1 MATSK
6 PRVVKDYDKLDPE
19 IIEQIKLAYPAG
31 FYQNLVSYMDK
42 DGNKRM
48 ALPFETDEKYYLVRM
63 SVQKAKEIIEDDDD
77 YDDDGMLKDDILQ
90 DYSDKY
96 DTGMGDDDDEEE
108 AEDDPVV
115 DGEGDDDDD
124 ED

>member
-1 MATSK
+1 MATPK
-6 PRVVKDYDKLDPE
+6 PRVVKDYDKLDPA
-19 IIEQIKLAYPAG
+19 IIEQIKLAYPSG
-31 FYQNLVSYMDK
+31 FYQNLVSYTDR

-48 ALPFETDEKYYLVRM
+48 ALPFETEEKYYLVRM

-96 DTGMGDDDDEEE
+96 DTGLGDDDEEDE
-108 AEDDPVV
+108 AEDDPVA
-115 DGEGDDDDD
+115 DGGEDD
-124 ED
+124 EDED